1 MENLRGEFIRHTRK
15 EREELRSYLEQFR
28 SSGSRTYTNR
38 RKRLWSTLPASRTRY
53 VNSTRSL
60 PWVRSPVGETYRLRE
75 VITVNKCPAPRPQSP
90 ARASALTSPPFAGML
105 LFPDRS

>member
-38 RKRLWSTLPASRTRY
+38 RETTLEHIAS
-53 VNSTRSL
+53 V
-60 PWVRSPVGETYRLRE
+60 EDEIRE
-75 VITVNKCPAPRPQSP
+75 LDKVI
-90 ARASALTSPPFAGML
+90 ALGAVAGW
-105 LFPDRS
+105 